1 MVTKGYHQMHGIDYL
16 ETFSPVVNPQTI
28 KAVLTIAI
36 SSLDIRQIDVNN
48 TFLNGELDEAMYI
61 DQPLGFVDTSTSHLV
76 CKLTKVLYGL
86 KQARKAWF
94 QKLLST
100 LIELGFISSKAD
112 NSMFLSFTPT
122 RKTILLICVD
132 DIVVTKSDSK
142 YLGKRISLLNNE
154 FARQLNYLLGVEVKR
169 KDASLHFFSTSI
181 CDLVKKLV
189 WIVPSN

>member
-76 CKLTKVLYGL
+76 CKLTRVLYGL

-132 DIVVTKSDSK
+132 DIVVTESDSK
-142 YLGKRISLLNNE
+142 YLGKHISLLNNE
-154 FARQLNYLLGVEVKR
+154 FARELNYLLGVEVKR
-169 KDASLHFFSTSI
+169 KDASLHFF
-181 CDLVKKLV
+181 
-189 WIVPSN
+189 